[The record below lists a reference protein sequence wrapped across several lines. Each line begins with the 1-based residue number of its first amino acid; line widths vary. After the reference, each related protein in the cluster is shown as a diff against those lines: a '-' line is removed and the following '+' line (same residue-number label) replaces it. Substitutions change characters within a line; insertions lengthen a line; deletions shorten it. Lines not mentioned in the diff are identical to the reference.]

1 MNDQVTVVAE
11 AYRAFARRE
20 ARGRSAEYESLAE
33 SVADDPAVVGFI
45 ALLPPDKR
53 QPNLL
58 FAAARYLLDVPLG
71 IQQLRDLIIQS
82 RPELTRVILT
92 RRTQTNEPARC
103 AVLLPAAMEAMD
115 RSRPGIRRARLD
127 RGRQSPD
134 GSSPGG
140 AGSWRRRTSTTCTP
154 NAWNLARSPFRAP

>member
-1 MNDQVTVVAE
+1 MNDQVTAVAE

-45 ALLPPDKR
+45 ASLPPDKR

-58 FAAARYLLDVPLG
+58 FAAARYLLDVPFG

-103 AVLLPAAMEAMD
+103 AVLLPAAT
-115 RSRPGIRRARLD
+115 RPSCTAVTCSPTCPHWQPGRRQAPLWLSTIPPSCTTSPRTGESSSLT
-127 RGRQSPD
+127 QS
-134 GSSPGG
+134 
-140 AGSWRRRTSTTCTP
+140 A
-154 NAWNLARSPFRAP
+154 A